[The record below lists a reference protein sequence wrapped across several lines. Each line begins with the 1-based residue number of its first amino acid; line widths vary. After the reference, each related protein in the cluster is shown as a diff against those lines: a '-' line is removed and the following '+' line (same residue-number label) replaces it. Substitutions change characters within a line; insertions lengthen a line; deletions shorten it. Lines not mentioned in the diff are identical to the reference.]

1 MGWLGKGIYNIYT
14 FRRISVRFF
23 LLCIYVFNI
32 HGVDPVNEALEWE
45 ELKIWGRGSW
55 MFTLCL

>member
-1 MGWLGKGIYNIYT
+1 MGWLGKGI
-14 FRRISVRFF
+14 ISTLLGELVCFF

-32 HGVDPVNEALEWE
+32 HRVAPVNEALEWE

-55 MFTLCL
+55 TFTLCL